1 MPDEKKAG
9 DEGNEEIEAFPELI
23 LDTTKE
29 EEEQVTLVTPLH
41 ELPVQA
47 RIDHEIAVIAE
58 HHERIAKSIKV
69 FWGHRDCVE
78 YLEQLVLSGGDGAGK
93 TRIGFRLEVIAA
105 LINLTTMHEVTQD
118 WNNPPPPDN

>member
-1 MPDEKKAG
+1 MPDEEIEK
-9 DEGNEEIEAFPELI
+9 DEEAFPELN
-23 LDTTKE
+23 LNTEQED
-29 EEEQVTLVTPLH
+29 EEQVTLVTPLH
-41 ELPVQA
+41 ELPLEA

-58 HHERIAKSIKV
+58 HHERIAKSIRI

-78 YLEQLVLSGGDGAGK
+78 YLEKLVLSGGDGAGK

-118 WNNPPPPDN
+118 WNNPPASDN

>member
-1 MPDEKKAG
+1 MPDDENENLEK
-9 DEGNEEIEAFPELI
+9 EEAFPELI
-23 LDTTKE
+23 LNTNQED
-29 EEEQVTLVTPLH
+29 EEQVTIVTPLH

-47 RIDHEIAVIAE
+47 RVDHEIAVIAE
-58 HHERIAKSIKV
+58 HHERIAKSIKI

-78 YLEQLVLSGGDGAGK
+78 YLEKLVLSGGDGVGK

-118 WNNPPPPDN
+118 WNDPKTPGN